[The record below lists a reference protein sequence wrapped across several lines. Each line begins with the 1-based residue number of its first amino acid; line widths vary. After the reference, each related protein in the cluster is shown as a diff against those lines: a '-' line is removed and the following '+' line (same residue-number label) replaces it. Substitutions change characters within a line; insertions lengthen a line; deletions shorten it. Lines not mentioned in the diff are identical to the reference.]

1 MGRLLG
7 CRGCKFGV
15 KKWESRDGIMS
26 VQYKNE
32 REDRCCG
39 AAFEYRIG
47 NARTSSSFD
56 RIPHHWE
63 TDTQKRTF
71 IKNIIKN

>member
-1 MGRLLG
+1 
-7 CRGCKFGV
+7 
-15 KKWESRDGIMS
+15 MS

-32 REDRCCG
+32 REDQCYG
-39 AAFEYRIG
+39 AAVEYRIG
-47 NARTSSSFD
+47 IARTSSSFD

-71 IKNIIKN
+71 LKHIIKN